1 MKQLMIIGGGGHGRV
16 VRDIAEKNG
25 YQQVSFLDD
34 ADLCSVPTA
43 GKTADFKVFLA
54 THDFFVAIG
63 NNRVRERLL
72 VELKKNDASIATLI
86 HPNAVIDPS
95 VKIGAGTV
103 VMAGVVINADAVI
116 GDGVILNTCSSVD
129 HDCVVQDYCH
139 VAVGAHLCGTVT
151 LGQRTFVGAGA
162 TVINNISVCEDCIVG
177 AGAAVVSD
185 LVQPETYLGVPAK
198 ATLKR

>member
-1 MKQLMIIGGGGHGRV
+1 MKQLMIIGAGGHGRV

-25 YQQVSFLDD
+25 YQQISFLDD
-34 ADLCSVPTA
+34 ADSCSVPTA
-43 GKTADFKVFLA
+43 GKTADFKGFLA

-72 VELKKNDASIATLI
+72 EELKQNGASIATLI

-95 VKIGAGTV
+95 VKIGTGTV

-116 GDGVILNTCSSVD
+116 GDGAILNTCSSVD

-151 LGQRTFVGAGA
+151 LGQRTLVGAGA
-162 TVINNISVCEDCIVG
+162 TVINNVSVCQDCLVG
-177 AGAAVVSD
+177 AGAVIVSNIVVPD
-185 LVQPETYLGVPAK
+185 VYLGLPGK
-198 ATLKR
+198 NRS